1 MENILV
7 LSPHTDDMEF
17 GCSGTVSKLIKLG
30 AKVSLIVFSTCEESL
45 PKGFSV
51 KDIKSEQ
58 ISACKE
64 LGIDKKDITFYD
76 FPVRRFNEHRQEI
89 LEIMVEYKNL
99 NNVTKVFTPSRSD
112 IHQDHSV
119 ICAESIRAFKDRQL
133 LGYELPWNDINSNH
147 NYFFELG
154 KDDIDL
160 KIRAIDCFQS
170 QKHRSYNSHHILS
183 LAKLRGMQVK
193 TNFAEAFELIRWL
206 EK

>member
-17 GCSGTVSKLIKLG
+17 GCSGTISKLTKLG

-58 ISACKE
+58 ISSCKA
-64 LGIDKKDITFYD
+64 LGIDKKNITFYD
-76 FPVRRFNEHRQEI
+76 FPVRKFNEHRQEI

-119 ICAESIRAFKDRQL
+119 ICTESIRAFKDKQL

-147 NYFFELG
+147 NYFFELE

-160 KIRAIDCFQS
+160 KIHAIDYFES